1 MLCVAACLLAGG
13 CFESDEERALAAYDR
28 RDYAE
33 AWHLAQTLADAGN
46 PRGHELRALMAAQGL
61 GTAID
66 FAGAF
71 AAIDEAVAIDPSYAA
86 SRARLDDFVERTATR
101 AQAAFDAAAW
111 EHAMA
116 LAAPLE
122 AFGHEAGAA
131 LANRL
136 VTGGYVALPGS
147 AMAWRAFWN
156 DCAGNTR
163 RNGADA
169 GASVFAERCRG
180 KTAVWDGTISARRGD
195 TLLLRM
201 RPGRPR
207 ARHDLALHLRRPA
220 DPTLAAVG
228 GKVRFRGTVEARGD
242 SQRPDV
248 LADAEVLGPAA
259 LTPAE
264 RARALTL
271 ARAARRRAPAGGC
284 STTAFSALTHR
295 HGRGRGARACRRRNA
310 TACGFTPSSPS
321 IRLPPPTSATAT
333 AAGGPAS
340 SAAPRCRRRT
350 RRSPR
355 SASSSR
361 CAGSSRR
368 RTRCGAPTSPERSL
382 SNASPNR
389 AWGPEGGPAAT
400 ARAGSRRAR

>member
-1 MLCVAACLLAGG
+1 MGTARRVLCVAACLLAGG

-163 RNGADA
+163 RDGADA

-180 KTAVWDGTISARRGD
+180 KTAVWDGTVSAHRGD

-259 LTPAE
+259 LTPTE

-271 ARAARRRAPAGGC
+271 ARGKAAG
-284 STTAFSALTHR
+284 
-295 HGRGRGARACRRRNA
+295 ACRRLLYDRFLGVDAPAWTRSWRASLPAAERDRLRLYTFVAIDSPPAAYERDGDGGWRARLVGRATVQAPNA
-310 TACGFTPSSPS
+310 QIASVSEFVALCR
-321 IRLPPPTSATAT
+321 IE
-333 AAGGPAS
+333 PAPD
-340 SAAPRCRRRT
+340 AV
-350 RRSPR
+350 R
-355 SASSSR
+355 SADLTGTIAFER
-361 CAGSSRR
+361 LAEPRMGS
-368 RTRCGAPTSPERSL
+368 
-382 SNASPNR
+382 
-389 AWGPEGGPAAT
+389 
-400 ARAGSRRAR
+400 

>member
-1 MLCVAACLLAGG
+1 MRTARRVLCVAACLLAGG

-33 AWHLAQTLADAGN
+33 AWHLARTLADAGN

-86 SRARLDDFVERTATR
+86 SRARLDTFVERTATR

-122 AFGHEAGAA
+122 AFGHEAGGA

-163 RNGADA
+163 RDGADA

-180 KTAVWDGTISARRGD
+180 IAAASWPRRRSTAVWDGTVSARRGD

-207 ARHDLALHLRRPA
+207 ARHDLALRLRRPA

-264 RARALTL
+264 RARAMTL
-271 ARAARRRAPAGGC
+271 ARGRAAG
-284 STTAFSALTHR
+284 
-295 HGRGRGARACRRRNA
+295 ACRRLLYDRFLGA
-310 TACGFTPSSPS
+310 DAPAWTRSWRASLPAEERDRLRLYTFVAIESPPDAYE
-321 IRLPPPTSATAT
+321 RDDD
-333 AAGGPAS
+333 GG
-340 SAAPRCRRRT
+340 
-350 RRSPR
+350 
-355 SASSSR
+355 
-361 CAGSSRR
+361 
-368 RTRCGAPTSPERSL
+368 
-382 SNASPNR
+382 
-389 AWGPEGGPAAT
+389 W
-400 ARAGSRRAR
+400 RARLVGRATVQAPNAQIASVSEFVALCRIEPAPDAVPSADLGGTIAFERLDEPRMGS